1 MSVEGKV
8 VIITGASSGIGAAT
22 AKLLASNGA
31 KVVLAARRLDRL
43 NEIKEQ
49 LPSADISTVKA
60 DVTNF
65 EELQSVIDFA
75 MDKFGRIDVMYNN
88 AGVMPVN
95 SLASGQRQ
103 EWQHAFDVN
112 VMGVLNGI
120 TAVLPVMKKQKSGQ
134 IITTG
139 SVNSRRVVPG
149 WTVYSATKY
158 AVRAVME
165 GLRSEETK
173 NGIKAT
179 LICPGSV
186 HTELYKSIADPKA
199 RQAEIKTEEAIG
211 LDPERIALA
220 VMHAIDTPAEEDI
233 NEIII
238 RPAGAPI

>member
-1 MSVEGKV
+1 MAVQGKV

-22 AKLLASNGA
+22 AKLLAGKGV

-43 NEIKEQ
+43 NQIKEE
-49 LPSADISTVKA
+49 LSDDDVSTVKA
-60 DVTNF
+60 DVTDY
-65 EELQSVIDFA
+65 EELQSVIDFT
-75 MDKFGRIDVMYNN
+75 MDKFGRIDVMFNN

-120 TAVLPVMKKQKSGQ
+120 SAVLPVMKKQKAGQ

-158 AVRAVME
+158 AVRAIME

-173 NGIKAT
+173 NNIKAT

-186 HTELYKSIADPKA
+186 HTELYNSIADPKA
-199 RQAEIKTEEAIG
+199 REAEIKTEKAIG
-211 LDPERIALA
+211 LDPKRIALA

-238 RPAGAPI
+238 RPVGAPV

>member
-22 AKLLASNGA
+22 AKLLANNGA
-31 KVVLAARRLDRL
+31 KVVLVARRIDRL
-43 NEIKEQ
+43 NAIKDE
-49 LPSADISTVKA
+49 LSSDDISTVQA
-60 DVTNF
+60 DVTNY
-65 EELQSVIDFA
+65 EELQSAVDYT

-103 EWQHAFDVN
+103 EWQQAFDVN

-120 TAVLPVMKKQKSGQ
+120 AAVLPIMKKQKSGH

-158 AVRAVME
+158 AARAVME
-165 GLRSEETK
+165 GLRSEESK

-186 HTELYKSIADPKA
+186 HTELYNSISDPDA
-199 RQAEIKTEEAIG
+199 RAAEIKTEEAIG
-211 LDPERIALA
+211 LDPKRIALA
-220 VMHAIDTPAEEDI
+220 VMHAIDTPAEEDV

-238 RPAGAPI
+238 RPAGAPV